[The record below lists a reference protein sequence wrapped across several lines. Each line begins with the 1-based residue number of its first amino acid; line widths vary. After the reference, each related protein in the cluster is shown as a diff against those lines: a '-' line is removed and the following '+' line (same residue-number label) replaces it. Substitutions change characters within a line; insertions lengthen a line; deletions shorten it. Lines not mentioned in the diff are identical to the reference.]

1 MRLDAATIRHWLTMT
16 VLSLSGGIIF
26 LLPFLQEVY
35 YKPLAEAL
43 SLDNTEVGSLMSAF
57 GVTAMLS
64 YAPGG
69 WLADRV
75 SPRKLL
81 TASLLLTG
89 GLGFYFATYPSYVV
103 SLCIH
108 AIWGVTITL
117 LFWAAMIRV
126 TRNWAPSSEQGRAF
140 GILETGRG
148 LGEVLTSMAMLAV
161 FGAFGSSELA
171 LSTVISVI
179 SMIIVVLGVLAWF
192 TIEDTAAGQ
201 AIAANKPKVGP
212 KEILAVL
219 RLPAVW
225 LIAFIILAGYSAYWG
240 TFRFTSYSSDIF
252 AMTVT
257 MAAVISVGKMWAKPV
272 AALIAGYVSD
282 KLGIAK
288 SVAFLFVVLIAS
300 FTLFALMPGKPS
312 LLAVM
317 ILNVAIASLAVF
329 AMRGIYF
336 ALLDEGG
343 IPLAVTGTAA
353 GIISVFGFTPDI
365 FMPLL
370 GGVIL
375 DRFPGAEG
383 YRIFFFLVAGLCA
396 IGLIA
401 TLILYRKIIT
411 RDKFPPST
419 NQGR

>member
-1 MRLDAATIRHWLTMT
+1 MRYDAASMRRWLTMT

-89 GLGFYFATYPSYVV
+89 GLGFYFATYPGYAV
-103 SLCIH
+103 SLAIH

-126 TRNWAPSSEQGRAF
+126 TRNWAPSSEQGKAF

-148 LGEVLTSMAMLAV
+148 LGEVLTSMAMLGV
-161 FGAFGSSELA
+161 FGILGSDKFA
-171 LSTVISVI
+171 LSTVITIFSLL
-179 SMIIVVLGVLAWF
+179 IVVLGIMAWF
-192 TIEDTAAGQ
+192 TIEDSAAGQ
-201 AIAANKPKVGP
+201 GLAAEQLKVGP

-219 RLPAVW
+219 KLPAVW
-225 LIAFIILAGYSAYWG
+225 LIAVIILAGYSAYWG
-240 TFRFTSYSSDIF
+240 TFRFTSYSTDIF
-252 AMTVT
+252 ALTVT

-272 AALIAGYVSD
+272 AALIAGFVSD
-282 KLGIAK
+282 KLGIAR

-300 FTLFALMPGKPS
+300 FTLFALLPGKPS
-312 LLAVM
+312 LLAIM

-353 GIISVFGFTPDI
+353 GVISVFGYTPDI

-375 DRFPGAEG
+375 DRFPGPEG
-383 YRIFFFLVAGLCA
+383 YRIFFLLVAGICA
-396 IGLIA
+396 IGLLA
-401 TLILYRKIIT
+401 TLILYRNISI
-411 RDKFPPST
+411 RHVSSA
-419 NQGR
+419 